1 MSLNCLVSDFVARTK
16 NAIRAQK
23 PTYIVIKNN
32 LVTEI
37 CKKFVRLGYF
47 TSFEIMEGGKTIEI
61 NINLNKIT
69 DIRRVSKPGKRVYTS
84 YQEMPK
90 IVGGIGWNIL
100 STSQGV
106 MTNHEAKTKKVG
118 GELILQ
124 VL

>member
-1 MSLNCLVSDFVARTK
+1 MSLNCLVSDFAARTK

-23 PTYIVIKNN
+23 PTYMVIKNN

-47 TSFEIMEGGKTIEI
+47 NSFEILEGGKAIEV
-61 NINLNKIT
+61 NINLDRIN
-69 DIRRVSKPGKRVYTS
+69 DIRRISKPGKRVYTK
-84 YQEMPK
+84 YQNMPK

-106 MTNHEAKTKKVG
+106 MTNHEAKTKKIG